1 MSPTSYQA
9 ALPRDLSICILD
21 SRLSLSSNYNKN
33 RRYNVVMAAGTL
45 QMLMQQ
51 IVTRCG
57 AGESVALCTVVN
69 SRGST
74 PQAAGAR
81 MLVLADGGTLGTLGG
96 GCVEAEVRQRALQ
109 SLERRTS
116 ELLNFKLDHD
126 YGWDD
131 GLICGGTMDIFVQV
145 LADAACAQP

>member
-57 AGESVALCTVVN
+57 AGESVALA
-69 SRGST
+69 
-74 PQAAGAR
+74 AAGLR
-81 MLVLADGGTLGTLGG
+81 VG
-96 GCVEAEVRQRALQ
+96 
-109 SLERRTS
+109 
-116 ELLNFKLDHD
+116 
-126 YGWDD
+126 
-131 GLICGGTMDIFVQV
+131 
-145 LADAACAQP
+145 